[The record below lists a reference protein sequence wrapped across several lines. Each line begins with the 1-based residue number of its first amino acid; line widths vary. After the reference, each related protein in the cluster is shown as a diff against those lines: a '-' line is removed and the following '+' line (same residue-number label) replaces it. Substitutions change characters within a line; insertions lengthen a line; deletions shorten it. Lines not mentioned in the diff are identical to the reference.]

1 MVLSVA
7 SSSQRE
13 KEERQGILDDT
24 SATSPRERWGV
35 VSKPSDPDLD
45 MVVVILDWDDTLI
58 ASTFIAG
65 TISVRS
71 SKAPTMS
78 EIKLLEQQERASI
91 AFLNHI
97 MQAGGSPHIVT
108 NANARWVDY
117 TNRLYPRL
125 SAFIKQR
132 GITIQVRESTRCM
145 HMPASSRAPNQLEP

>member
-13 KEERQGILDDT
+13 KEEHQRIMDDT
-24 SATSPRERWGV
+24 SAISPRERWGV
-35 VSKPSDPDLD
+35 VSKPSGPNLD

-71 SKAPTMS
+71 SMAPTMS
-78 EIKLLEQQERASI
+78 EMKLLEQQERASI

-97 MQAGGSPHIVT
+97 MQAGGSPYIVT

-125 SAFIKQR
+125 SAFIKER
-132 GITIQVRESTRCM
+132 GITIQVRESTWCM
-145 HMPASSRAPNQLEP
+145 HMPATSRASDQLEP